1 MLSEIAKFVKDF
13 YNKNFRDIML
23 FVIVCLLLMLAFA
36 SGYIVAKTQQIEP
49 IRIEKI
55 KLIGTKNTKHI
66 VLFPTATAAG
76 QKKKL
81 LQF

>member
-49 IRIEKI
+49 IRIEKS
-55 KLIGTKNTKHI
+55 N
-66 VLFPTATAAG
+66 
-76 QKKKL
+76 
-81 LQF
+81 